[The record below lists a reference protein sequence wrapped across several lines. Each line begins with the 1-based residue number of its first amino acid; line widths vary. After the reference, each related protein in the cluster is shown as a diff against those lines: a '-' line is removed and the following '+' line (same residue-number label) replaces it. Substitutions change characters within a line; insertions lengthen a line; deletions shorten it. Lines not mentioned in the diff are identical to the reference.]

1 MMEGQGQLGF
11 LFRDLE
17 NTILTDEM
25 IRAIVQST
33 FAFALQFDLLVPPFD
48 FVSELSVGEI
58 QLISD
63 SLQLQTGKR
72 LGFKMKSDDNDFF

>member
-17 NTILTDEM
+17 NTVLTDEM